1 MTGEFAGRT
10 ALVTGGASGIGLAV
24 AHRLAAGGAAVV
36 VADRNAGAA
45 AEAAAALAA
54 TGARSRALTVDVTD
68 PGQVEHAV
76 HTVLEVFGTLRLA
89 VNCAGVA
96 GPPALTGD
104 VSPEEWRRVIDTNL
118 TGVFNSLRYEIPALL
133 AAGGGAIVNMA
144 SVLGTKGFMGSPA
157 YTAAKH
163 AVIGLTRTAAIEYAA
178 RNIRINAVGPGF
190 IETPMIAGA
199 GAGVRDMLASLHPA
213 GRLGTPGEVA
223 ELTAFLLSDRAS
235 FLHGGHYPV
244 DGGYGAR

>member
-1 MTGEFAGRT
+1 MTGEFTGRT

-36 VADRNAGAA
+36 VADRNAEAA
-45 AEAAAALAA
+45 AAAAAALAA
-54 TGARSRALTVDVTD
+54 TGARSHALTVDVAD

-76 HTVLEVFGTLRLA
+76 HTAQEVFGALRLA

-96 GPPALTGD
+96 GRTALTGD
-104 VSPEEWRRVIDTNL
+104 LSPEEWRRVVDTNL

-144 SVLGTKGFMGSPA
+144 SVLGTKGFLGSAA

-178 RNIRINAVGPGF
+178 RNVRINAVGPGF
-190 IETPMIAGA
+190 VDTPMIADA
-199 GAGVRDMLASLHPA
+199 GAGVRKMLASLHPA
-213 GRLGTPGEVA
+213 GRLGAPEEVA

-235 FLHGGHYPV
+235 FLHGGLHPV